1 MTPSDEA
8 VALKSS
14 AAQDHRPIYI
24 QVAENLRAR
33 ILSGYYG
40 DRLDGELPLAQEWG
54 VSRRTIQQA
63 LDILVRDELLVR
75 QQGAGTFINRRGV
88 DKRYRAIT
96 SITDGIVGQGLKATY
111 RILTSRREAPS
122 PQAQEFFALASDD
135 QVYRHRRLVS
145 AEGKPIAVASTLLNL
160 KLLEDLD
167 LSHLDEGLYRLLR
180 RRYGRTVVRAEDTY
194 RPAVAS
200 EEIAGYLDMPP
211 GSPIFF
217 AVRRAHDQTGA
228 PIELSEITMIP
239 APLEI
244 SIRQTGADPI
254 EGDAQPL
261 AGPWSYRVGF
271 GNFRR

>member
-1 MTPSDEA
+1 MKPSP
-8 VALKSS
+8 S

-33 ILSGYYG
+33 ILAGYYG
-40 DRLDGELPLAQEWG
+40 DRLDGELPLAREWG

-63 LDILVRDELLVR
+63 LEILVRDDLLVR

-111 RILTSRREAPS
+111 RILASHREAAS
-122 PQAQEFFALASDD
+122 PEAQEFFALAPDD

-145 AEGKPIAVASTLLNL
+145 AEGKPVAVASTLLNL
-160 KLLEDLD
+160 KLLEGLD
-167 LSHLDEGLYRLLR
+167 LSRLDEGLYRLLR
-180 RRYGRTVVRAEDTY
+180 RRYGRTIVRAEDSY
-194 RPAVAS
+194 RPTIAS
-200 EEIAGYLDMPP
+200 DEIAGHLEMPK

-217 AVRRAHDQTGA
+217 AIRRAHDQTGA
-228 PIELSEITMIP
+228 PVELSEISMIP

-244 SIRQTGADPI
+244 SIRQTGADWI
-254 EGDAQPL
+254 DGAAQPL
-261 AGPWSYRVGF
+261 TGPWSYRVGF
-271 GNFRR
+271 GDFRR